1 MMWSR
6 VLTHLLSLALAATV
20 WGCAHTLAPRG
31 DFVSV
36 APSPLRE
43 VRYVM
48 GTLLDITLYPPE
60 HGDGRV
66 MLEEAFKIAERLN
79 DSLSTYKPA
88 SALSVFNADSPTSM
102 RPVDEDLYR
111 LVEHA
116 QNLSLQTE
124 GAFDVTVR
132 PLVEMWKRAAQ
143 RGYPPTEKERAAVK
157 EKVGYR
163 KLSFKAPWLL
173 GKSSGGVQIESGGIA
188 KGMAVDEIVAALKAR
203 GVTAAFVN
211 FGRSS
216 MAAIGTPPGELGWSV
231 TLELEE
237 GRPDRELSLRDEA
250 LTVSRARGEPFV
262 VAGVSYAH
270 IFDPRTLAP
279 IKYVR
284 GAAIRTPSATDGEAY
299 VKFLVLRGPPSK
311 RVERRWGQVEWFVK
325 GQGRELVSSS
335 GQ

>member
-1 MMWSR
+1 MPR
-6 VLTHLLSLALAATV
+6 VVTHVVCLLLAAIV
-20 WGCAHTLAPRG
+20 WGCGRSIEPHSAA
-31 DFVSV
+31 VSPT
-36 APSPLRE
+36 PSPVRE

-48 GTLLDITLYPPE
+48 GTLLDITLYPHPPE
-60 HGDGRV
+60 HGDGRAI
-66 MLEEAFKIAERLN
+66 LEEAFKISERLN
-79 DSLSTYKPA
+79 DSLSAYKPT
-88 SALSVFNADSPTSM
+88 SALSLFNAESVTSM
-102 RPVDEDLYR
+102 RPVDEDLFH

-116 QNLSLQTE
+116 QKLSLQTE

-132 PLVEMWKRAAQ
+132 PLVEMWNRAAQ
-143 RGYPPTEKERAAVK
+143 RGYPPTEQERAAVR

-163 KLSFKAPWLL
+163 KLSFKAPRLL
-173 GKSSGGVQIESGGIA
+173 GKSSGGVQIESGGIG
-188 KGMAVDEIVAALKAR
+188 KGMAVDEIVATLKAR

-216 MAAIGTPPGELGWSV
+216 MAAIGAPPGKSGWPV

-237 GRPDRELSLRDEA
+237 GQPDKELSLRDEA

-279 IKYVR
+279 IKDVR
-284 GAAIRTPSATDGEAY
+284 GAAIRTAAATDGEAY

-311 RVERRWGQVEWFVK
+311 KVEGRWGTVEWFVRVPGK
-325 GQGRELVSSS
+325 ELVSSS